1 MNLGLIIFMLCV
13 GNMNWNDLAN
23 RPTTSKCR
31 FTPGREDFMLKT
43 SIKETWNMLLKIMH
57 S

>member
-1 MNLGLIIFMLCV
+1 
-13 GNMNWNDLAN
+13 MNWNDLAN

-31 FTPGREDFMLKT
+31 FTPGRENFMLKT
-43 SIKETWNMLLKIMH
+43 SIKETWKLLKIMH

>member
-1 MNLGLIIFMLCV
+1 
-13 GNMNWNDLAN
+13 MNWNDLAN
-23 RPTTSKCR
+23 GSTNLKCR
-31 FTPGREDFMLKT
+31 FTPGREDFILKT

>member
-1 MNLGLIIFMLCV
+1 
-13 GNMNWNDLAN
+13 MNWNDLAN
-23 RPTTSKCR
+23 RPTTLRCR
-31 FTPGREDFMLKT
+31 FTPGREEEFKT

>member
-1 MNLGLIIFMLCV
+1 MNLGLIIVMLCG

-23 RPTTSKCR
+23 RPTTLTCR
-31 FTPGREDFMLKT
+31 FTPGREDLKT
-43 SIKETWNMLLKIMH
+43 SIKETWNILLKIMH

>member
-1 MNLGLIIFMLCV
+1 
-13 GNMNWNDLAN
+13 MNWNDLAN
-23 RPTTSKCR
+23 RPTASKCR
-31 FTPGREDFMLKT
+31 FTPGRENVMLKT